1 MKFEISNLKLFI
13 KSFGCQMNKLDTALV
28 SSALKEAGFSLTES
42 VKEADVVLINTC
54 SVREHA
60 EQRVLSH
67 LGHLKHIKKSQPDL
81 VVGVIG
87 CMAQRLGDK
96 LLEHEAVNIVCG
108 PTQIPQI
115 ADLLKQALE
124 KNEKRLAVTE
134 KILQKTSE
142 QQNQALEK
150 FDSAYGI
157 ESSTNFHSSTT
168 CSQHQRDKNRPHHKL
183 RQSSLKIGAGQIPSQ
198 AFVRAMRGC
207 NNFCS
212 YCIVPYVRGPE
223 VCRPPKAI
231 IEQIRKL
238 AGQGIKQ
245 VTLLGQTVNSYKYK
259 NGERTWCLAD
269 LLDAASD
276 IEGIEWLKFVTS
288 YPSEEFFKEILQV
301 MANSP
306 KVCNYLHLPA
316 QSGSDKILHAMNRNY
331 TATWYLEL
339 LARARATVPG
349 IAIAGDF
356 IVGFPGE
363 TEEDFNDTVELLK
376 KARYK
381 NAFIFKYSPRP
392 GTTAETRLQD
402 TVPAEVKQKRI
413 AELLATQEKISDEL
427 SRDFFD
433 KEVKILIEGLSKKP
447 HLNTGDSGDRPQ
459 LVGRTDTDYIVVFNG
474 PLSLAG
480 QFAKVKIIKT
490 SPLTIF
496 GELI

>member
-1 MKFEISNLKLFI
+1 MKSEISNLKLSV

-28 SSALKEAGFSLTES
+28 TSALKEAGFTLTES
-42 VKEADVVLINTC
+42 IKEADVVLINTC

-67 LGHLKHIKKSQPDL
+67 LGHLKHIKKSRPDM

-115 ADLLKQALE
+115 AEILKQAFE
-124 KNEKRLAVTE
+124 KNEKRLAITE

-142 QQNQALEK
+142 NQNQTLER
-150 FDSAYGI
+150 FESAYGI
-157 ESSTNFHSSTT
+157 E
-168 CSQHQRDKNRPHHKL
+168 DK
-183 RQSSLKIGAGQIPSQ
+183 QIPSQ

-207 NNFCS
+207 NNFCA

-223 VCRPPKAI
+223 VCRTPEAI
-231 IEQIRKL
+231 IEQIKRL
-238 AGQGIKQ
+238 ASQGVKQ
-245 VTLLGQTVNSYKYK
+245 VTLLGQTVNSYKHK
-259 NGERTWCLAD
+259 KGQKTWCLAD

-288 YPSEEFFKEILQV
+288 YPSDEFFDEILQV
-301 MANSP
+301 MADSP
-306 KVCNYLHLPA
+306 KVCNYLHIPA
-316 QSGSDKILHAMNRNY
+316 QSGSDKILHAMNRHY
-331 TATWYLEL
+331 SATWYLEL
-339 LARARATVPG
+339 LDKARATIPG

-363 TEEDFNDTVELLK
+363 TEEDFEATVELLK
-376 KARYK
+376 KARYR
-381 NAFIFKYSPRP
+381 NCFIFKYSPRP
-392 GTTAETRLQD
+392 GTTADKRLED

-413 AELLATQEKISDEL
+413 AELLALQEKISDQL
-427 SRDFFD
+427 SRDFLD
-433 KEVKILIEGLSKKP
+433 KEVIILVEGLSKKS
-447 HLNTGDSGDRPQ
+447 HLNIVDSGDNPQ
-459 LVGRTDTDYIVVFNG
+459 LVGRTAMDYIVVFNG
-474 PLSLAG
+474 PVSLAG

-490 SPLTIF
+490 SPLTLF